1 MDPEQEALLNF
12 CQILLSRID
21 LNKKFK
27 KTDKAKLLQLLR
39 PEMSDKVMTGY
50 KKNNKTWKE
59 DSLLHHFDELLFS
72 MFLTGLKI
80 HSGRLEPIED
90 PNFVDKFDYRYMDHM
105 LKNQIGKIKE
115 LQLEI
120 DELRK
125 DSITNDEHYREMRE
139 KDEII
144 RTMKQ
149 TDNRLEQKLFEQ
161 RKFFE
166 EKISYDKKESDKR
179 INHYKQLY
187 EDLLEKNST

>member
-1 MDPEQEALLNF
+1 
-12 CQILLSRID
+12 
-21 LNKKFK
+21 
-27 KTDKAKLLQLLR
+27 
-39 PEMSDKVMTGY
+39 
-50 KKNNKTWKE
+50 
-59 DSLLHHFDELLFS
+59 
-72 MFLTGLKI
+72 

-149 TDNRLEQKLFEQ
+149 T
-161 RKFFE
+161 
-166 EKISYDKKESDKR
+166 
-179 INHYKQLY
+179 
-187 EDLLEKNST
+187 

>member
-125 DSITNDEHYREMRE
+125 DSITNDEHYRLMRE

-144 RTMKQ
+144 LSMKQ
-149 TDNRLEQKLFEQ
+149 TDNRFEQ

-166 EKISYDKKESDKR
+166 EKLNHVQKESEKR
-179 INHYKQLY
+179 INNYKQLY

>member
-166 EKISYDKKESDKR
+166 EKISYAEKESEKR
-179 INHYKQLY
+179 VENYKQLY
-187 EDLLEKNST
+187 EDLLEKNSS

>member
-80 HSGRLEPIED
+80 HSGRLEPVED

-166 EKISYDKKESDKR
+166 EKISYAEKESEKR
-179 INHYKQLY
+179 INNYKQLY
-187 EDLLEKNST
+187 EDLLEKNSS

>member
-80 HSGRLEPIED
+80 HSGRLEPVED

-166 EKISYDKKESDKR
+166 EKISYAEKESEKR
-179 INHYKQLY
+179 VENYKQLY
-187 EDLLEKNST
+187 EDLLEKNSS

>member
-125 DSITNDEHYREMRE
+125 DSITNDEHYRLMRE

-144 RTMKQ
+144 LSMKQ
-149 TDNRLEQKLFEQ
+149 TDNRFEQKLLEQ
-161 RKFFE
+161 RQFFE
-166 EKISYDKKESDKR
+166 DKLNYVEKDCNKKCENFEKR
-179 INHYKQLY
+179 YM
-187 EDLLEKNST
+187 DLLEKNST

>member
-59 DSLLHHFDELLFS
+59 DSLLHHFDELLFP

-80 HSGRLEPIED
+80 HSGRLEPVED
-90 PNFVDKFDYRYMDHM
+90 PDFVDKFDYRYMDHM
-105 LKNQIGKIKE
+105 MKSQLNKVNE
-115 LQLEI
+115 LQEEIEELQEDVVPKHKHEKMILELHERI
-120 DELRK
+120 AIAKEPVESLERK
-125 DSITNDEHYREMRE
+125 
-139 KDEII
+139 
-144 RTMKQ
+144 
-149 TDNRLEQKLFEQ
+149 LEEQ
-161 RKFFE
+161 RNFFE
-166 EKISYDKKESDKR
+166 DKISYDKKESDKR
-179 INHYKQLY
+179 IKHYQKLY

>member
-1 MDPEQEALLNF
+1 MEPEQEELLNF
-12 CQILLSRID
+12 CKILLSRID

-166 EKISYDKKESDKR
+166 EKLNHVQKESEKR
-179 INHYKQLY
+179 INNYKQLY
-187 EDLLEKNST
+187 EDLLEKNSS

>member
-80 HSGRLEPIED
+80 HSGRLEPVED

-125 DSITNDEHYREMRE
+125 DSITNDEHYRLMRE

-144 RTMKQ
+144 LSMKQ
-149 TDNRLEQKLFEQ
+149 TDNRFEQKLLEQ
-161 RKFFE
+161 RQFFE
-166 EKISYDKKESDKR
+166 DKLNYVEKDCNKKCENFEKR
-179 INHYKQLY
+179 YM
-187 EDLLEKNST
+187 DLLEKNST

>member
-125 DSITNDEHYREMRE
+125 DSITNDEHYRLMRE

-144 RTMKQ
+144 LSMKQ
-149 TDNRLEQKLFEQ
+149 TDNRFEQKLLEQ
-161 RKFFE
+161 RQFFE
-166 EKISYDKKESDKR
+166 DKLNYVEKDCNKKCENFEKR
-179 INHYKQLY
+179 YM
-187 EDLLEKNST
+187 DLLEKNSS